1 MSVKALIETLKIKC
15 LHPNNYT
22 YPIFSIVLSSKT
34 VKYDSKFDH
43 DEIEVTMDDLQLID
57 HTNYPNTLNT
67 DKIYTVNDRLEKQDI
82 MSGNM
87 RAHD

>member
-43 DEIEVTMDDLQLID
+43 DEIEVTMDDL
-57 HTNYPNTLNT
+57 
-67 DKIYTVNDRLEKQDI
+67 
-82 MSGNM
+82 
-87 RAHD
+87 